1 MAISN
6 TQIHNAVQSLR
17 TRYDRG
23 ETKTDELLVSLQ
35 RVRVSLLIVAFAV
48 VADFILGIW
57 AG

>member
-17 TRYDRG
+17 TKYDLG

-35 RVRVSLLIVAFAV
+35 RVRVSLLIVAFV
-48 VADFILGIW
+48 VIADFILGIW